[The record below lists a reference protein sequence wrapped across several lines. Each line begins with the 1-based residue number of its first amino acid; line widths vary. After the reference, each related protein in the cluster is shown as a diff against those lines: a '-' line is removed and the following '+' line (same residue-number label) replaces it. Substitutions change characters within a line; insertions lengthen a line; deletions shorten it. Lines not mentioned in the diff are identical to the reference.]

1 MTGLGGLSS
10 LAVWMGPRAIDKKVK
25 ANRIKTWL
33 LLASNAL
40 LLGACSSIETTAEWK
55 DPEYQGGAVKSFL
68 VVGVSDNLPA
78 RRRFEDEFAA
88 KLQAAGA
95 AANASYR
102 VLGEGVE
109 PSAETVEAY
118 LQGSSEETILV
129 THLVGSE
136 ERSVYTPPSWQPVP
150 RYYGSYRGYYGTVHD
165 YVYRPGYYTQH
176 EFVQLESN
184 LYRAADGA
192 LIWSMQSQSID
203 PQSVDRLIDELI
215 GLATQRLQ
223 AQGLL

>member
-1 MTGLGGLSS
+1 M
-10 LAVWMGPRAIDKKVK
+10 K
-25 ANRIKTWL
+25 ANRIRGWL
-33 LLASNAL
+33 LLTCGAF

-55 DPEYQGGAVKSFL
+55 DPEYQGGAVESFL

-95 AANASYR
+95 LASASYR
-102 VLGEGVE
+102 VLGEAVE

-118 LQGSSEETILV
+118 LGGGSEETILV
-129 THLVGSE
+129 THLLGSE
-136 ERSVYTPPSWQPVP
+136 ERSVYTAPSWQQVP

-176 EFVQLESN
+176 QFVRLETN

-192 LIWSMQSQSID
+192 LIWAMQSQTID
-203 PQSVDRLIDELI
+203 PQSVDRLIDDLI
-215 GLATQRLQ
+215 GLAAKRLQ
-223 AQGLL
+223 AQGLI

>member
-1 MTGLGGLSS
+1 MKRNPFT
-10 LAVWMGPRAIDKKVK
+10 R
-25 ANRIKTWL
+25 WL
-33 LLASNAL
+33 LLAVSAL
-40 LLGACSSIETTAEWK
+40 LLGACASIETTAEWK
-55 DPEYQGGAVKSFL
+55 DPEYRGGVVESFL

-95 AANASYR
+95 AANASYK

-118 LQGSSEETILV
+118 LGGSSEENMLV

-136 ERSVYTPPSWQPVP
+136 QRSVYAPHSWQPVP
-150 RYYGSYRGYYGTVHD
+150 GYYGSYRGYYGTVND
-165 YVYRPGYYTQH
+165 YVYQPGYYTQH
-176 EFVQLESN
+176 EFVQLETN

-192 LIWSMQSQSID
+192 LIWSVQSQSID
-203 PQSVDRLIDELI
+203 PESVDRLIDELI
-215 GLATQRLQ
+215 GLATKRLQ
-223 AQGLL
+223 A